1 MCFRDI
7 SEILKLTFQGTPGY
21 QMNSSFAPHT
31 PGTMYGSD
39 HSYSPYN
46 PSPSPAPSPYP
57 GTFLGTPSPSTYSP
71 NTPGGAP
78 QSPYNPQTPGAS
90 LESHNGDW
98 CTTDIEVKIHRHED
112 SDLVGQ
118 TGLISTVTSGVCSVF
133 LRKEDRHVSIVS
145 EHLQPVAPEI
155 GDEFKVIYGDDREST
170 GIVIGK
176 TGSEIIGDIHGNRKM
191 LPVGYV
197 CKHLIVKVR

>member
-1 MCFRDI
+1 
-7 SEILKLTFQGTPGY
+7 
-21 QMNSSFAPHT
+21 MNSSFAPHT

-46 PSPSPAPSPYP
+46 QSSSPAPSPYP

-98 CTTDIEVKIHRHED
+98 CTTDIEIKIHRHD
-112 SDLVGQ
+112 DTALVGQ
-118 TGLISTVTSGVCSVF
+118 TGIIRTFTGGVCSVF
-133 LRKEDRHVSIVS
+133 LRQEERVVSIVC
-145 EHLQPVAPEI
+145 EDLQPVQPDD
-155 GDEFKVIYGDDREST
+155 GDEFKVIYGDDKEAT
-170 GIVIGK
+170 GVVISK
-176 TGSEIIGDIHGNRKM
+176 ANSEIIGDINGDKKM
-191 LPVGYV
+191 LPISYV
-197 CKHLIVKVR
+197 CKAKLDSRMPH

>member
-1 MCFRDI
+1 
-7 SEILKLTFQGTPGY
+7 
-21 QMNSSFAPHT
+21 MNSSFAPHT

-57 GTFLGTPSPSTYSP
+57 GTFMGTPSPSTYSP
-71 NTPGGAP
+71 NTPGGGAP

-118 TGLISTVTSGVCSVF
+118 IGIIRTVTSGLCSVF
-133 LRKEDRHVSIVS
+133 LRQEERTVSILS
-145 EHLQPVAPEI
+145 EYLLPVPPETE
-155 GDEFKVIYGDDREST
+155 DEFKVIYGDDREAI
-170 GIVIGK
+170 GVVIGK
-176 TGSEIIGDIHGNRKM
+176 TNNEIIGDIGGERKM
-191 LPVGYV
+191 LPLSYV
-197 CKHLIVKVR
+197 CKLKTD